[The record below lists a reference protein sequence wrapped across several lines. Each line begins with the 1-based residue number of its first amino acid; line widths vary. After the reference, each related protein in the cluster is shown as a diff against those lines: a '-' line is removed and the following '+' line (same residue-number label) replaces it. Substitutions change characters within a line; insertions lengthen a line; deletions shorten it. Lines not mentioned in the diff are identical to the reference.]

1 MLKGD
6 RVVLRPIE
14 REDRRRLR
22 DLVETPEVLALASSW
37 YPVPPSLE
45 QYEAEPGSRSDP
57 NAPSRVWFVVEA
69 DGEVIGMCGLHHVD
83 HFSRVCEIGIRL
95 GQPFW
100 GKGYGQD
107 AVRTLVDYAFRML
120 NMRKVS
126 LEVLAGDARAVGAYR
141 AAGFAEE
148 GRRRA
153 HAWYNG
159 TYRDTLV
166 MAVFR
171 EEPAPDTDLIVVEGP
186 SPADRTP

>member
-1 MLKGD
+1 MLKGE

-14 REDRRRLR
+14 RADRHRLR

-45 QYEAEPGSRSDP
+45 EYEAGPESQPDAF
-57 NAPSRVWFVVEA
+57 APSQVWFAVEA
-69 DGEVIGMCGLHHVD
+69 LGEVIGMCGVHHVE
-83 HFSRVCEIGIRL
+83 HISRVCEVGIRL
-95 GQPFW
+95 GRPFW

-107 AVRTLVDYAFRML
+107 ALRTLVDYAYRML
-120 NMRKVS
+120 NMRKVT
-126 LEVLAGDARAVGAYR
+126 LEVLANDARAVGAYR
-141 AAGFAEE
+141 AAGFREE

-159 TYRDTLV
+159 AYRDTLI

-171 EEPAPDTDLIVVEGP
+171 EEPAPDADPIVGEGP
-186 SPADRTP
+186 PADRNPD